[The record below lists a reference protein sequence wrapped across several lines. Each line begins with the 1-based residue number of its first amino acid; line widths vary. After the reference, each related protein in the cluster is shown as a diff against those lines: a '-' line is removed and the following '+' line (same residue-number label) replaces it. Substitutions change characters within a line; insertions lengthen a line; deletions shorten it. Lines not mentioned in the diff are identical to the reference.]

1 LKSCGLI
8 QPKFIRYNGGKQ
20 AVSSAYHLSD
30 KPFIFSNLI
39 DTTAIYLTSEV
50 LTVSNKEGRIL
61 HKDITYYRFL
71 RFNGKGIVFS
81 RNLMLEYPSDEI
93 ANNMERGQ
101 YCYYNVND
109 SFIKIEKYNG
119 DTKVFEYWFGKIQ
132 SNGDIHFYKRKGRP
146 WGTYSGRLDY
156 VYKKTPANL
165 KTPIIFPTEEW
176 ANEYYY

>member
-1 LKSCGLI
+1 
-8 QPKFIRYNGGKQ
+8 
-20 AVSSAYHLSD
+20 
-30 KPFIFSNLI
+30 
-39 DTTAIYLTSEV
+39 
-50 LTVSNKEGRIL
+50 
-61 HKDITYYRFL
+61 
-71 RFNGKGIVFS
+71 
-81 RNLMLEYPSDEI
+81 MLEYPSDEI